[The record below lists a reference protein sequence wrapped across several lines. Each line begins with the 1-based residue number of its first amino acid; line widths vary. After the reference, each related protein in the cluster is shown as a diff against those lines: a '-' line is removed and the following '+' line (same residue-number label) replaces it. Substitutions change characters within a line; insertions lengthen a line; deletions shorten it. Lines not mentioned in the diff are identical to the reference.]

1 MLSSTGQGLNFY
13 SVGSLAMIN
22 EGGKKENANP
32 TVHAVRASGKYSRIL
47 LRQND
52 PSCSFLGHKSL
63 SKYSQAVVNNSA
75 SAKCFFDGGSS
86 PDITDSAS
94 QSVNERSVYMALQ
107 DIVRCHN
114 VNFLETNARKK
125 IPEINT
131 THGTSTSA
139 TPLSVLQEAGF
150 YIDPNLRFTL
160 PMFQPF
166 TNDTANNDRKSTQ
179 AITHDPFD
187 EEEVFDMIRSINDP
201 EHPLTLEQLN
211 VVNLQD
217 VKVVDQL
224 DIGQPTVQV
233 LFT

>member
-1 MLSSTGQGLNFY
+1 
-13 SVGSLAMIN
+13 MIN

-32 TVHAVRASGKYSRIL
+32 TVHAVRTSGKYSRIL
-47 LRQND
+47 LRQNEL
-52 PSCSFLGHKSL
+52 PCSFLGHKSM
-63 SKYSQAVVNNSA
+63 SKYSKAVVNNSA
-75 SAKCFFDGGSS
+75 STKCFFDDGSS
-86 PDITDSAS
+86 TNDAYSAS

-107 DIVRCHN
+107 DIVQCRK
-114 VNFLETNARKK
+114 VNHLETNTRKK
-125 IPEINT
+125 FPEINT
-131 THGTSTSA
+131 TNGTSTSA

-150 YIDPNLRFTL
+150 FIDPNLHFTL
-160 PMFQPF
+160 PMFQPL
-166 TNDTANNDRKSTQ
+166 TNGIANNDRKSTQ

-217 VKVVDQL
+217 IKVVDQL
-224 DIGQPTVQV
+224 NIGQSTVQV

>member
-1 MLSSTGQGLNFY
+1 
-13 SVGSLAMIN
+13 
-22 EGGKKENANP
+22 
-32 TVHAVRASGKYSRIL
+32 
-47 LRQND
+47 
-52 PSCSFLGHKSL
+52 
-63 SKYSQAVVNNSA
+63 
-75 SAKCFFDGGSS
+75 
-86 PDITDSAS
+86 
-94 QSVNERSVYMALQ
+94 
-107 DIVRCHN
+107 
-114 VNFLETNARKK
+114 
-125 IPEINT
+125 
-131 THGTSTSA
+131 
-139 TPLSVLQEAGF
+139 
-150 YIDPNLRFTL
+150 
-160 PMFQPF
+160 MFQPF